1 MTLANMRS
9 LGVRS
14 VNVVC
19 YCGREAN
26 IDVSGMDGAVGAPSL
41 ALKLSCSGCGQ
52 RPAFVRPN
60 WLEMRAPGTGAGRS
74 KIDDGN

>member
-14 VNVVC
+14 VDTC
-19 YCGREAN
+19 CGCGRESI
-26 IDVSGMDGAVGAPSL
+26 IDVSALEGSHDVPSL
-41 ALKLSCSGCGQ
+41 RLRLRCSACGG

-60 WLEMRAPGTGAGRS
+60 WLEMRARGMSRA
-74 KIDDGN
+74 DDV